1 MRDPELVLAST
12 SKYRR
17 HLLTRLGVPF
27 TTMAPAFDERAWEAA
42 HPEARVEELALG
54 MARGKAASLRA
65 SASPARWILAADQ
78 LAVIEEDG
86 RTQIL
91 HKPGTP
97 ARAIETLL
105 RLRGRSH
112 RLVNA
117 VVLTAVHSD
126 LEFVAIDEPTLTM
139 REFSEDE
146 ARSYVESHAPLDC
159 AGGYR
164 IEDAGIRLFARI
176 ESEDPTG
183 IEGLPLL
190 ATCRLFRA
198 AGLLPGDP

>member
-27 TTMAPAFDERAWEAA
+27 TTMAPRFDERAWEAA
-42 HPEARVEELALG
+42 HPDARVDELALG

-117 VVLTAVHSD
+117 VERNVTIHWTPKGSVRAKLRLTMERIPRHHGKAPD
-126 LEFVAIDEPTLTM
+126 KMEPTTDWVLQ
-139 REFSEDE
+139 E
-146 ARSYVESHAPLDC
+146 AELLLNFTTKASRS
-159 AGGYR
+159 
-164 IEDAGIRLFARI
+164 
-176 ESEDPTG
+176 
-183 IEGLPLL
+183 
-190 ATCRLFRA
+190 
-198 AGLLPGDP
+198 

>member
-1 MRDPELVLAST
+1 MTP
-12 SKYRR
+12 K
-17 HLLTRLGVPF
+17 
-27 TTMAPAFDERAWEAA
+27 FDERAWEAA

-65 SASPARWILAADQ
+65 SASPARWILSADQ
-78 LAVIEEDG
+78 LAVLEEDG
-86 RTQIL
+86 RTQLL

-117 VVLTAVHSD
+117 VVLSAVHGD
-126 LEFVAIDEPTLTM
+126 LEFVAIDEPKLTM
-139 REFSEDE
+139 RDFSEEE

-159 AGGYR
+159 AGAYR
-164 IEDAGIRLFARI
+164 VEDAGIRLFARI

-190 ATCRLFRA
+190 ATCRLLRA
-198 AGLLPGDP
+198 AGLLP